1 MSKKSRK
8 RNRKLLGVLAAG
20 LGAVALANRKARAA
34 SIADNEAK
42 ESGFGQMK
50 LKDYG
55 PHTIGGGA
63 KTPTSWI
70 TKKVVANNTNK
81 QPQSISRNTGITIGA
96 GGNKVAAQTGSKV
109 PYIRRAADTARL
121 NKMRAFRSN
130 DAYRGIQR
138 PVVQDV
144 FTDSGVS
151 GWGQGAKDGGRIGK
165 RSGGKVKL
173 AKRGFGR
180 AFTKAKK

>member
-8 RNRKLLGVLAAG
+8 RNRKIATLLLAG
-20 LGAVALANRKARAA
+20 LGAAALGKRKQMSGKETVSDAQKTA
-34 SIADNEAK
+34 SQLGSA
-42 ESGFGQMK
+42 
-50 LKDYG
+50 
-55 PHTIGGGA
+55 P

-70 TKKVVANNTNK
+70 TKKVVADNTKK
-81 QPQSISRNTGITIGA
+81 QPVSISRNTGITIGA

>member
-8 RNRKLLGVLAAG
+8 RNRKIATLLLAG
-20 LGAVALANRKARAA
+20 LGAAALGKRNQMSGKETVSDAQKTA
-34 SIADNEAK
+34 SQLGSA
-42 ESGFGQMK
+42 
-50 LKDYG
+50 
-55 PHTIGGGA
+55 P

-70 TKKVVANNTNK
+70 TKKVVADNTKK
-81 QPQSISRNTGITIGA
+81 QPVSISRNTGITIGA

-138 PVVQDV
+138 QVVQDV